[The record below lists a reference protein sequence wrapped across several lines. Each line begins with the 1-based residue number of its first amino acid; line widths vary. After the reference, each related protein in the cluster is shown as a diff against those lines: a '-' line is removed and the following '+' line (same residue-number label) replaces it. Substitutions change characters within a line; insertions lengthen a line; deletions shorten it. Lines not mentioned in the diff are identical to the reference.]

1 MDQNSIIKTHVE
13 KPEKFKGSDFRRWQQ
28 KMLFYLT
35 TLHVSNVLTDDSPS
49 PPTGVT
55 TAEGVTP
62 PTSTQLIEHL
72 RIVETWSTNEY
83 NCRNYFLNALDDSL
97 YDIYS
102 TIPTAR
108 KIWESLEKKY

>member
-49 PPTGVT
+49 PPVGIT
-55 TAEGVTP
+55 TAEGTTP
-62 PTSTQLIEHL
+62 PNEAQLAEHQ
-72 RIVETWSTNEY
+72 RAVETWNTNEY
-83 NCRNYFLNALDDSL
+83 NCRNYILNALDDSL

-102 TIPTAR
+102 TMTTAR
-108 KIWESLEKKY
+108 EI